1 MQTIKPNENGEV
13 TLYGITTKING
24 NAKTVRL
31 YGVEYKV
38 DWGGKSSKK
47 TTEPKVSKEEKQD
60 AGQPSEDNTEQPS
73 EV

>member
-38 DWGGKSSKK
+38 DWGKKSKES
-47 TTEPKVSKEEKQD
+47 EPKVSKEEKQD
-60 AGQPSEDNTEQPS
+60 AGQPSEDNAEQPS